1 MRRVVLSI
9 ESPNADQARALL
21 PDLTG
26 LLRDSVE
33 SGASV
38 GFVLPLADDVVDGYW
53 RKVVADVEGE
63 VRVLLVAR
71 WGERVVGAGQLALE
85 TRPNSAH
92 RAEVQKV
99 LVHTAARRQGIGRA
113 LMAALE
119 AAARARGRMLLVLDT
134 RAGDPAE
141 HLYRAVGFTR
151 AGSIPGYARSPD
163 GSTLDA
169 TVFYYRQLSP

>member
-1 MRRVVLSI
+1 MLTI
-9 ESPNADQARALL
+9 ESLAAPQARALL
-21 PDLTG
+21 PDLAA

-38 GFVLPLADDVVDGYW
+38 GFVLPLADDVADGYW
-53 RKVVADVEGE
+53 RKVIDDVEGG

-71 WGERVVGAGQLALE
+71 AGGRVVGVGQLALE

-92 RAEVQKV
+92 RAEVQKL

-113 LMAALE
+113 LMAAIE
-119 AAARARGRMLLVLDT
+119 DEARARGRTLLVLDT

-141 HLYRAVGFTR
+141 ALYRAVGFTC

-169 TVFYYRQLSP
+169 TVIYYRQL